1 MGGRGAFLKIG
12 VQAYRVVVL
21 RGLVLGVTIIL

>member
-1 MGGRGAFLKIG
+1 MGGRGAFLKIR

-21 RGLVLGVTIIL
+21 RGWDLGVTIIL